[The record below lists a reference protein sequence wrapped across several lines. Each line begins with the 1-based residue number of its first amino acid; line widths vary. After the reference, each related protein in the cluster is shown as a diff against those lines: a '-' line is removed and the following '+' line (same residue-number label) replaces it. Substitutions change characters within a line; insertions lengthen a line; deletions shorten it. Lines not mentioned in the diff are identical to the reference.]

1 MTIPALFLILS
12 ISLYCPQYLFFFL
25 QATFRRLAFFLIV
38 V

>member
-12 ISLYCPQYLFFFL
+12 ISLYYPQYLFFFL
-25 QATFRRLAFFLIV
+25 QATFRRLASLIV